1 MNKSG
6 PELQRLTRRLA
17 ETPADFLDEPLI
29 QGRGRVAVAALVHD
43 ALRRV
48 GYRPSSE
55 ELQRFVGQNANQDRN
70 RLQLVALAVW
80 LLDED
85 WFNTATLEGPAVMAL
100 FDQALQ
106 QLAEAN
112 QANKYVNDSERREEF
127 ARYLLARLDYRPAG
141 ESAAQATDRL
151 SALSSTERKRLL
163 QESRE
168 AERRARAIREALA
181 KKAADESADKWT
193 RE

>member
-1 MNKSG
+1 MNRTG

-43 ALRRV
+43 TLRRI
-48 GYRPSSE
+48 GYHTSDE
-55 ELQRFVGQNANQDRN
+55 ELQRFVGKNASQDRN

-80 LLDED
+80 LLGED
-85 WFNTATLEGPAVMAL
+85 WFNTAKLDGSAVLAL
-100 FDQALQ
+100 LDQSLQ
-106 QLAEAN
+106 PLAEAS

-141 ESAAQATDRL
+141 ESLAQATDRL

-168 AERRARAIREALA
+168 AERRARAIRDALA
-181 KKAADESADKWT
+181 KKAAEQSADKWT